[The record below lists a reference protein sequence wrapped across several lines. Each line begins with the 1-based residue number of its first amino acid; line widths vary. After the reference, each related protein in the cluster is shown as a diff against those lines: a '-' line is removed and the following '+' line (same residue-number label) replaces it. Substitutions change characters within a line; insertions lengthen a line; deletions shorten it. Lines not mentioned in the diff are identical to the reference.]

1 LILSP
6 TKPTPWLL
14 SRNSKLRF
22 SHHGIAITDLARQVA
37 QPMSHP
43 HWNWSFAQ
51 KLASDTSL
59 TSDAIESLLE
69 RLRAD
74 AWDDRDIFGVHL
86 AVEEALVNAM
96 KHGNQCCPEK
106 YVQLDFRLNGQ
117 SVQIEIADEGPGFD
131 PTTLPDP
138 TDAEHID
145 EPNGRGIM
153 LMRSFMSRVEFNER
167 GNRVLLEK
175 QRSK

>member
-1 LILSP
+1 
-6 TKPTPWLL
+6 
-14 SRNSKLRF
+14 
-22 SHHGIAITDLARQVA
+22 
-37 QPMSHP
+37 M
-43 HWNWSFAQ
+43 
-51 KLASDTSL
+51 

-69 RLRAD
+69 RMRAD
-74 AWDDRDIFGVHL
+74 DWDDRDIFGVHL

-96 KHGNQCCPEK
+96 KHGNQSCPEK
-106 YVQLDFRLNGQ
+106 HVQLDFRLNGQ

-131 PTTLPDP
+131 PKTLPDP